1 MGTKQRKIGLYAATV
16 LLLLGIAGSLSA
28 AEIHALRVWPG
39 PEYTRAVFDVSGPLD
54 YKLFDLADPDRIV
67 LDIEASRFASG
78 FAVPDTAGVLKAIRT
93 GKRNERDARVVFDLS
108 GDVRLKSF
116 LLKPADK
123 FGYRLVVDLYPKNK
137 PASVKAK
144 TAKLASIG
152 SNRDIVVAIDAG
164 HGGDDPGSI
173 GPSGT
178 YEKVITL
185 AVAEELKKL
194 VDGEQGMRGVLIR
207 DGDYFIPLTER
218 YRKAREAKADL
229 FISVHA
235 DAFKNPSAR
244 GSSVWVLSP
253 RGATSEAA
261 RWLAARENRADLVGG
276 VSLDDKDDTL
286 AAVLLDLSQGAT
298 MEASSAVATHV
309 HSALRTVGP
318 THRNH
323 IEHANFVVLR
333 SPDVP
338 SILVETA
345 FITNPEEEKRLRD
358 PAQRRQLAQAVLQGV
373 KSYFSTEPP
382 PGTWFAN
389 NAAAPQRVASSAA
402 SAAAS
407 RSHRVSRGETLS
419 GIARRYGTS
428 TGMLSQANQLA
439 SSGHVRAGQ
448 LLRIPEDT

>member
-1 MGTKQRKIGLYAATV
+1 MGMKRTNNWLRSASVV
-16 LLLLGIAGSLSA
+16 LLLGFATSLPA
-28 AEIHALRVWPG
+28 TEIQALRVWPG

-54 YKLFDLADPDRIV
+54 YKLFDLSDPDRIV
-67 LDIEASRFASG
+67 LDIEASG
-78 FAVPDTAGVLKAIRT
+78 FAADFVVPETGGVLKAIRT
-93 GKRNERDARVVFDLS
+93 GKRNTNDARVVFDLS
-108 GDVRLKSF
+108 GDVQPKSF

-123 FGYRLVVDLYPKNK
+123 FGYRLVVDLYPRDARA
-137 PASVKAK
+137 PTKAK
-144 TAKLASIG
+144 SATPPAKG
-152 SNRDIVVAIDAG
+152 SSRDVVIAIDAG

-185 AVAEELKKL
+185 AVATELKKQ
-194 VDGEQGMRGVLIR
+194 VDREPGMRGVLIR

-229 FISVHA
+229 FISIHA
-235 DAFKNPSAR
+235 DAFTNPKAR
-244 GSSVWVLSP
+244 GSSVWILSP

-309 HSALRTVGP
+309 LDALRTVGP
-318 THRNH
+318 THRKH

-358 PAQRRQLAQAVLQGV
+358 PAQRRALAQAVLKGV
-373 KSYFSTEPP
+373 KSYFSSEPP
-382 PGTWFAN
+382 PGTWFADN
-389 NAAAPQRVASSAA
+389 STAPQQIAAA
-402 SAAAS
+402 SAGS
-407 RSHRVSRGETLS
+407 GRSHRVSRGETLS
-419 GIARRYGTS
+419 AIARRYGTS
-428 TGMLSQANQLA
+428 TSMLTQANQLA
-439 SSGHVRAGQ
+439 GNGHVRAGQ
-448 LLRIPEDT
+448 LLRIPEDS